1 MTIRLLY
8 FAALKE
14 KMGKSQDSC
23 ELIPGDTPAIV
34 ARRVLGFDTSLVF
47 AVNDELV
54 QSDFVLS
61 ENDQLAFIPPMAG
74 G

>member
-14 KMGKSQDSC
+14 KMGKSEDTC
-23 ELIPGDTPAIV
+23 NLMTGDTPSIV
-34 ARRVLGFDTSLVF
+34 ARRVLGFDSSLLF

-54 QSDFVLS
+54 QPDYALA